1 MIAGT
6 EPVKKAK
13 EQKQPT
19 YEGTDEYRKEK
30 DIPLE
35 EFKSKG
41 VNKNKSNNQLV
52 KKSGFGPKASKGK
65 DDQSKELAIS
75 KYEQGEYKINPFETD
90 AETERR
96 EDAEGK

>member
-1 MIAGT
+1 MAYKMKHT
-6 EPVKKAK
+6 
-13 EQKQPT
+13 
-19 YEGTDEYRKEK
+19 
-30 DIPLE
+30 
-35 EFKSKG
+35 KG
-41 VNKNKSNNQLV
+41 VFPFKADLT
-52 KKSGFGPKASKGK
+52 KKSGFGPRAKKGD